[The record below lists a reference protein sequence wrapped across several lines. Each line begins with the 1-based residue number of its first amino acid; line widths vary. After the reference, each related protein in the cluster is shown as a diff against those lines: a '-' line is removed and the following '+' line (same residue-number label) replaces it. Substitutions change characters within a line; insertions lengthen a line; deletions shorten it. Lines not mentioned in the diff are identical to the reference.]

1 MAEILLTSEKFVKSV
16 TNISDNLDGKYLQ
29 AGIREAGDIYL
40 ENILGPSLLSALK
53 AMVADGSIQRLGKL
67 AYKQLLDIA
76 QYFLAY
82 TAVVQAMQ
90 MCDYKIGNAGVV
102 KTPDQNVVTA
112 TDEERDRK
120 VEFYQAKADAYAF
133 RLQKHVL
140 NNSELFPELDECACE
155 AIRSNLYSAATS
167 GIFLGGPRGKV
178 IRRAGR

>member
-1 MAEILLTSEKFVKSV
+1 MAEILLTSERFVKSV
-16 TNISDNLDGKYLQ
+16 TNISDNLEGKYLQ
-29 AGIREAGDIYL
+29 AGIREAGDIL
-40 ENILGPSLLSALK
+40 ENILGSALVQSLK
-53 AMVADGSIQRLGKL
+53 RKVADGSITRLENA
-67 AYKQLLDIA
+67 AYKDLLDIA

-90 MCDYKIGNAGVV
+90 MCDYKIANAGVV

-120 VEFYQAKADAYAF
+120 VEFYQAKADAHAF

-140 NNSELFPELDECACE
+140 NNRRFFPELDECAYN

-167 GIFLGGPRGKV
+167 GIFLGGPRGKM

>member
-16 TNISDNLDGKYLQ
+16 TNISDNLEGKYLQ

-40 ENILGPSLLSALK
+40 ENILGSSLLSALK
-53 AMVADGSIQRLGKL
+53 AMVADRSIQAPANA
-67 AYKQLLDIA
+67 AYKQLLDVA

-82 TAVVQAMQ
+82 TSIVQAMQ
-90 MCDYKIGNAGVV
+90 FADYKIGNAGVV

-140 NNSELFPELDECACE
+140 NNSELFPELDACACE

-167 GIFLGGPRGKV
+167 GIFLGGARGKV
-178 IRRAGR
+178 IRRTDR

>member
-1 MAEILLTSEKFVKSV
+1 MAEILLTSERFVKSV
-16 TNISDNLDGKYLQ
+16 MIVSDNLDGKYLQ

-40 ENILGPSLLSALK
+40 ETILGSSLLAALK
-53 AMVADGSIQRLGKL
+53 AKVADGSIKDFGNE
-67 AYKQLLDIA
+67 AYKQLLDMA

-90 MCDYKIGNAGVV
+90 MADYKVANAGVV

-140 NNSELFPELDECACE
+140 KNSDLFPELDACACE

>member
-40 ENILGPSLLSALK
+40 ENILGSCLLGALK
-53 AMVADGSIQRLGKL
+53 AKVYDGSIQEAGNA
-67 AYKQLLDIA
+67 AYKQLLDLA

-90 MCDYKIGNAGVV
+90 MTDYKIGNAGVV

-120 VEFYQAKADAYAF
+120 VEFYQAKADAHAF

-140 NNSELFPELDECACE
+140 NNCDLFPELDACACE
-155 AIRSNLYSAATS
+155 AIRSNLFSAATS
-167 GIFLGGPRGKV
+167 GIFLGGARGKSL
-178 IRRAGR
+178 GRTGR

>member
-40 ENILGPSLLSALK
+40 ENILGSSLLSALK
-53 AMVADGSIQRLGKL
+53 AMVADGSIQAPENA
-67 AYKQLLDIA
+67 AYKQLLDVA
-76 QYFLAY
+76 RYFLAY
-82 TAVVQAMQ
+82 TAIVQAMQ

-120 VEFYQAKADAYAF
+120 VEFYQAKADAHAF

-140 NNSELFPELDECACE
+140 NNRSLFPELDECACE
-155 AIRSNLYSAATS
+155 AIRSNLFSAATS

>member
-29 AGIREAGDIYL
+29 AGIREAGEIYL
-40 ENILGPSLLSALK
+40 ENILGSSMLSALK
-53 AMVADGSIQRLGKL
+53 AMVADRSINDEANA
-67 AYKQLLDIA
+67 AYKQLLDVA

-82 TAVVQAMQ
+82 TAIVQAMQ
-90 MCDYKIGNAGVV
+90 FADYKIGNAGVV

-167 GIFLGGPRGKV
+167 GIFLGGARGKV
-178 IRRAGR
+178 IGRAGR

>member
-1 MAEILLTSEKFVKSV
+1 MAEILLTSERFVKSV
-16 TNISDNLDGKYLQ
+16 TNVSDNLEGKYLQ

-40 ENILGPSLLSALK
+40 ENILGSALVQALK
-53 AMVADGSIQRLGKL
+53 RKVADGSIAQTENA
-67 AYKQLLDIA
+67 AYKDLLDIA

-82 TAVVQAMQ
+82 TSVVQAMQ
-90 MCDYKIGNAGVV
+90 LCDYKIANAGVV

-120 VEFYQAKADAYAF
+120 VEYYQAKADAHAF

-140 NNSELFPELDECACE
+140 NNRAEYPELDECACE

>member
-1 MAEILLTSEKFVKSV
+1 MAEILLTSERFVKSV
-16 TNISDNLDGKYLQ
+16 TNISDNLEGKYLQ

-40 ENILGPSLLSALK
+40 ENILGSSLVQSLK
-53 AMVADGSIQRLGKL
+53 RKVADGSIAQTENA
-67 AYKQLLDIA
+67 AYKDLLDIA

-90 MCDYKIGNAGVV
+90 LCDYKIANAGVV

-120 VEFYQAKADAYAF
+120 VEFYQAKADAHAF

-140 NNSELFPELDECACE
+140 NNRRFFPELDECACE

-167 GIFLGGPRGKV
+167 GIFLGGARGKV
-178 IRRAGR
+178 IGRAGR

>member
-40 ENILGPSLLSALK
+40 ENILGSSLLEALK
-53 AMVADGSIQRLGKL
+53 AMVADRSINDE
-67 AYKQLLDIA
+67 ANADIA

-90 MCDYKIGNAGVV
+90 FADYKIGNAGVV

-120 VEFYQAKADAYAF
+120 VEFYQAKADAHAF

-140 NNSELFPELDECACE
+140 NNRSLFPELDECACE

-167 GIFLGGPRGKV
+167 GIFLGGARGKV